1 MKTFLSD
8 LSFSS
13 FVAGFIS
20 LLVGYTSS
28 AVIVYQAAIISGAGP
43 EEATSWLGVLC
54 VSMGI
59 LTVVLSLKYKAP
71 VMFAW
76 STAGGAILMGSVQG
90 FTLNQIIGSFIVSA
104 LLIFL
109 SGVTGLFEK
118 LMNKI
123 PVGIASAMLAGV
135 LLHFVLD
142 VFTTIKTQNFLA
154 LSMLVTY
161 LFGKKFLPKFN
172 IVIVLV
178 VGVIVAY
185 NLELISFL
193 PFTLG
198 ILKPVF
204 TTPEFSFSAV
214 ITLSIPLFFV
224 TMSSQNLT
232 GVAVMKAYNY
242 EPQVSKLIGWSGFVN
257 LLVAP
262 FGGYSLNL
270 SALTAAICMGPEAHH
285 DPQKRYTAAVSSGL
299 LYIIVGLFAGA
310 VVTIFNSFPKE
321 LVMCLAGLA
330 LMSTVTNGLVSTIKD
345 KENLEASMMTFFV
358 TASGVV
364 FLGVGSAFWGLVMG
378 TLTSLIFNIGK
389 KSKIGEM

>member
-13 FVAGFIS
+13 IVAGFIS

-59 LTVVLSLKYKAP
+59 LTVVLSLRYKAP

-104 LLIFL
+104 GLIFF

-142 VFTTIKTQNFLA
+142 VFTSIKTQNFLA
-154 LSMLVTY
+154 LSMLITY
-161 LFGKKFLPKFN
+161 IFGKKFLPKFN
-172 IVIVLV
+172 IVFVLLVGVLV
-178 VGVIVAY
+178 AY
-185 NLELISFL
+185 SLELISFL

-214 ITLSIPLFFV
+214 IALSVPLFFV

-242 EPQVSKLIGWSGFVN
+242 KPQVSKLIGWSGLVN

-270 SALTAAICMGPEAHH
+270 SALTAAICMGPEAHF
-285 DPQKRYTAAVSSGL
+285 DPEKRYTAAVSSGL

-330 LMSTVTNGLVSTIKD
+330 LMSTVTNGLVVAIKD

-378 TLTSLIFNIGK
+378 TLTSLIFNLGK
-389 KSKIGEM
+389 KNEN

>member
-13 FVAGFIS
+13 IVAGFIS

-76 STAGGAILMGSVQG
+76 STAGGALLMGSVQG
-90 FTLNQIIGSFIVSA
+90 FTLNQIIGSFIISA
-104 LLIFL
+104 GLIFF

-161 LFGKKFLPKFN
+161 IFGKKFLPKFN

-178 VGVIVAY
+178 VGVLVAY
-185 NLELISFL
+185 SLELIRFL

-204 TTPEFSFSAV
+204 TTPEFSLSAV

-242 EPQVSKLIGWSGFVN
+242 EPQVSKLIGWSGLVN

-270 SALTAAICMGPEAHH
+270 SALTAAICMGPEAHY

-299 LYIIVGLFAGA
+299 LYIVVGLFAGA

-330 LMSTVTNGLVSTIKD
+330 LMSTVTNGLVSAIKD

-358 TASGVV
+358 TSSGVV

-378 TLTSLIFNIGK
+378 TLTSLIFNLGK
-389 KSKIGEM
+389 KNGN